1 MTQDPRTPLVQEP
14 VFYRTPPR
22 ACSYFEERKT
32 RSIFLGPEHPLTP
45 ELHARLTVLGFRRS
59 GLHAYRPH
67 CDDCNACVPIRV
79 RVHDFQR
86 SRNEQRLWKRNQDL
100 TVHSITPQENDE
112 IYSLYKRYLN
122 WKHPGGGM
130 DNPEPGDL
138 SAFLLG
144 DAQWTRFHE
153 FRLKGDLIALAVS
166 DRVGDGWSA
175 VYTFYDPRCAKRSLG
190 RYALLW
196 EIEQVR
202 AQGGAYLYLG
212 YWIEGHPKMDYKKA
226 YQPSEILTAQGWIDA
241 SNHPARTR

>member
-1 MTQDPRTPLVQEP
+1 MTQDPRTPAVQEP

-22 ACSYFEERKT
+22 TCSYFEDRKT

-86 SRNEQRLWKRNQDL
+86 SRNEQRIWKRNQDL
-100 TVHSITPQENDE
+100 TEHSITPQENEE

-130 DNPEPGDL
+130 DNPQPGDL
-138 SAFLLG
+138 SAFLHG
-144 DAQWTRFHE
+144 DPEWTRFHE
-153 FRLKGDLIALAVS
+153 FRLKGDLIALAVTDQIS
-166 DRVGDGWSA
+166 DGWSA
-175 VYTFYDPRCAKRSLG
+175 VYTFYDPRFAKRSLG

-202 AQGGAYLYLG
+202 QRGGAYLYLG
-212 YWIEGHPKMDYKKA
+212 YWIEGHPKMDYKIA
-226 YQPSEILTAQGWIDA
+226 YQPSEILTAQGWVDA
-241 SNHPARTR
+241 ASQTATSR